1 MRTAEIGVRM
11 AMGAQRGQVVWTIL
25 KDSLLVTAT
34 GVMIGIPLS
43 MALGRVLAST
53 LYGVMP
59 LDEAT
64 YLLAFIG
71 VAGVVLGRVL
81 CLRAARRAL
90 TR

>member
-1 MRTAEIGVRM
+1 MRRAEIGVRM
-11 AMGAQRGQVVWTIL
+11 AMGAQRGQVVWMIL
-25 KDSLLVTAT
+25 KDGLLVTAT

-43 MALGRVLAST
+43 MAPGRVLAST

-71 VAGVVLGRVL
+71 VSGRRVGGEG
-81 CLRAARRAL
+81 CACGPRGER
-90 TR
+90 

>member
-1 MRTAEIGVRM
+1 M
-11 AMGAQRGQVVWTIL
+11 AMGAHRGQVVWMIL

-34 GVMIGIPLS
+34 GVMIGMPLS

-59 LDEAT
+59 LNEAT

-71 VAGVVLGRVL
+71 VAGVALGASAVPAG
-81 CLRAARRAL
+81 RAASVDPLIAL
-90 TR
+90 RTE

>member
-43 MALGRVLAST
+43 MALGRVLA
-53 LYGVMP
+53 VP
-59 LDEAT
+59 L
-64 YLLAFIG
+64 
-71 VAGVVLGRVL
+71 
-81 CLRAARRAL
+81 
-90 TR
+90 